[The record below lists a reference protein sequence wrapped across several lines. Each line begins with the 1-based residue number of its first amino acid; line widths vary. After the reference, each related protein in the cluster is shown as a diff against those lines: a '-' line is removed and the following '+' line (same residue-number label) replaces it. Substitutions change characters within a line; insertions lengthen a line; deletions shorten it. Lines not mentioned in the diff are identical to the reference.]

1 MSAQQPKYDSQDRV
15 KANLLT
21 TAKTL
26 DVHDLIAENKY
37 RAPHFDLGYITPVD
51 RIASYYTRGLTM
63 KHANT
68 LGGRVKDA
76 TIRSG
81 RMSPRTGKGGRIKS
95 TTAAMGLSVIQPA
108 PPSEPKSSKASTR
121 PGTGTN
127 SRSAP
132 PKPPNQSSYH
142 SRRAIYR
149 HQRSPPKNRSMKAIR
164 LQEMG
169 SQTNLDFNDWDPMVL
184 DHNGHEGEGTSTTT
198 ADVVDI
204 YTQIL
209 QRKILIGVATAA
221 VEL

>member
-81 RMSPRTGKGGRIKS
+81 RMSPR
-95 TTAAMGLSVIQPA
+95 MVLMQ
-108 PPSEPKSSKASTR
+108 
-121 PGTGTN
+121 
-127 SRSAP
+127 
-132 PKPPNQSSYH
+132 
-142 SRRAIYR
+142 
-149 HQRSPPKNRSMKAIR
+149 PPKNLETAESHLARCCMCQSAI
-164 LQEMG
+164 
-169 SQTNLDFNDWDPMVL
+169 
-184 DHNGHEGEGTSTTT
+184 
-198 ADVVDI
+198 
-204 YTQIL
+204 
-209 QRKILIGVATAA
+209 
-221 VEL
+221 